1 MKEKTKHILKI
12 VFRAIHDILRYLVTS
27 KKDTDKQQ

>member
-12 VFRAIHDILRYLVTS
+12 IVRAIHDILRYLVTGA
-27 KKDTDKQQ
+27 KDTDKQQ

>member
-12 VFRAIHDILRYLVTS
+12 VFRAIHDILRYLVTG
-27 KKDTDKQQ
+27 KKESDL

>member
-27 KKDTDKQQ
+27 KKEADKQQ